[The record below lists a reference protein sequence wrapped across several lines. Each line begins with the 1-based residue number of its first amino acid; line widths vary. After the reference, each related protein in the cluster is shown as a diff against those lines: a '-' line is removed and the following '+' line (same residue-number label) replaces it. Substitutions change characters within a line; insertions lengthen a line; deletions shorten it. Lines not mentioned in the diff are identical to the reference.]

1 MNSNNLQF
9 NSILNELNKTKGVT
23 GSIIVDSGGEVLEN
37 DLKEKEN
44 IDLFGPMAQ
53 VINRSS
59 QKLLNSIDMGNI
71 GQVLLESKKGK
82 ILFIPVDNVHL
93 IILIQ
98 NNAHLGM
105 ILRAAYHASKLITNK
120 KNSSALEAQI
130 IGPKEVRL
138 EKELNS
144 THKLSEKHSIT
155 ENKSSELKVE
165 EVIIE
170 NKPLQE
176 NSPPKTPEKGS
187 IEEEVIQSPPKSG
200 TDILIPENLEDRTKI
215 ILDIYEDILS
225 AMAIGASKIMGESPA
240 KGLIKK
246 FLPLNECGELLA
258 NVKVKEDGSL
268 DFNMIRKNA
277 EKISIQEREEIF
289 IRDFSHMIGVL
300 TDNFGR
306 VMGYDAFRGMIKPEL
321 RVIGDNF
328 RDMMKELKIIQKIHP
343 EIRKLL
349 I

>member
-1 MNSNNLQF
+1 
-9 NSILNELNKTKGVT
+9 
-23 GSIIVDSGGEVLEN
+23 
-37 DLKEKEN
+37 
-44 IDLFGPMAQ
+44 
-53 VINRSS
+53 
-59 QKLLNSIDMGNI
+59 MGNI
-71 GQVLLESKKGK
+71 GQVLQESKKGK
-82 ILFIPVDNVHL
+82 ILFIQVDKVHL

-105 ILRAAYHASKLITNK
+105 ILRSAYHASKLITNK
-120 KNSSALEAQI
+120 KDSSALEAQT

-144 THKLSEKHSIT
+144 THKLSEKQTIT

-176 NSPPKTPEKGS
+176 NSSPKTPGKGS
-187 IEEEVIQSPPKSG
+187 IVQEIVQSPPESG

-215 ILDIYEDILS
+215 ILDIYEDIFS
-225 AMAIGASKIMGESPA
+225 AMAIGASKIMGEPPA
-240 KGLIKK
+240 RGLIKK
-246 FLPLNECGELLA
+246 FLPFNECEELLA

-268 DFNMIRKNA
+268 DFYMIRKNA

-321 RVIGDNF
+321 RVIGDTF
-328 RDMMKELKIIQKIHP
+328 RDMMKELKMLQKIHP